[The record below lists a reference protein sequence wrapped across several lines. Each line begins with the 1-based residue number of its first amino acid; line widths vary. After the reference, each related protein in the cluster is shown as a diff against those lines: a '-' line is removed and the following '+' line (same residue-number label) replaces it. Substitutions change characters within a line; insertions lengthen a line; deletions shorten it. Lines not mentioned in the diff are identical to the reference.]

1 MYSCTWCTCPYSA
14 CDKQGASPFVLLVAV
29 LQVTYGINSYGPLYL
44 THLLIPT
51 LQQTAS
57 KSAGAGTPGKTRIVW
72 TSSPAE
78 TVGETD
84 FDDLK

>member
-1 MYSCTWCTCPYSA
+1 MFTCPHST
-14 CDKQGASPFVLLVAV
+14 CVKQGASPFGMLAAV
-29 LQVTYGINSYGPLYL
+29 LQVTYGINFYGPLYL

-51 LQQTAS
+51 LQQ
-57 KSAGAGTPGKTRIVW
+57 SAGAGTPGKARIVW